1 MSDKMNKFM
10 KWVKEGFLEEAGGIL
25 KLALKDAQAFS
36 RRKAEDIPK
45 RREKRDKGT
54 DL

>member
-10 KWVKEGFLEEAGGIL
+10 KWVKEGFLEEAGVIL
-25 KLALKDAQAFS
+25 KLVLKDAQAVS

-54 DL
+54 DV